1 MDSLAYLFVMNLS
14 WIFSVVICVPTWYN
28 IDTAKGVLISR
39 MDFMSMRDFRTQTTQ
54 VWDKLDN
61 EEEIV
66 ITNNGRPRAFLINIP
81 EGFFDEMLSGI
92 RQARA
97 QIKPKS
103 RRQYDL
109 LLEREQFDREHESE
123 EMKISWQELKDMLAG
138 IDGNAIDLKQLREE
152 RRAARYELTD

>member
-1 MDSLAYLFVMNLS
+1 M
-14 WIFSVVICVPTWYN
+14 
-28 IDTAKGVLISR
+28 KGVLISR
-39 MDFMSMRDFRTQTTQ
+39 MDFISMRDFRTQTTR
-54 VWDKLDN
+54 VWDKLDK

-97 QIKPKS
+97 QIRPKS

-109 LLEREQFDREHESE
+109 RQEREQFDREHSKE
-123 EMKISWQELKDMLAG
+123 EMEASWKELKDMLAG
-138 IDGNAIDLKQLREE
+138 IDSNAIDLKQLRAE
-152 RRAARYELTD
+152 RRAARYERID